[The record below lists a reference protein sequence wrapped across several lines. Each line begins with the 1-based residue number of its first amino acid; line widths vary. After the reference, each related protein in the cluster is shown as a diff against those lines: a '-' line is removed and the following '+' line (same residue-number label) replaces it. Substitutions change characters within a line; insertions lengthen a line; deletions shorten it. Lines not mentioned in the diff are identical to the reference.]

1 MNTSDKAGAMK
12 KLILI
17 ILLGAALRIIF
28 ASVFAKVHEDY
39 YWEYGELAKNMIHG
53 RGYSLF
59 YYNGDNLEH
68 KFNSAIKPYVSAYMS
83 PGYVYYL
90 TPFIFIDNIT
100 LRNILLLLTH
110 LVISLAVIFIT
121 YLAAKEIF
129 SEGVALIAAFLA
141 SILPDCLA
149 AVATYT
155 PTVHYQLFTIAILYL
170 LSKKYSASRDIFITA
185 GLISI
190 AIFFRSEFVLFLL
203 LLLAVFSFEKKYR
216 YSIVIVAAVL
226 MLNVPWAVRN
236 YYAFNSVIPF
246 STSFGLNLY
255 RGNSPE
261 EIGSWGNETIT
272 KELSENR
279 GYYFELKMNEIYQ
292 NYSLKYLKE
301 NPLDAVKKGGIKF
314 LYFWFYNPEDSR
326 SGSIIYYVPSVILA
340 LLFITGMI
348 KSFSWMDRKYF
359 YLFFIYSSLITM
371 IFFPLPRYQAMM
383 RPAMLPFCA
392 AGLKYLIDLLPKPL
406 SRLIPGMK

>member
-1 MNTSDKAGAMK
+1 MK

-17 ILLGAALRIIF
+17 VLLGAALRIIF

-59 YYNGDNLEH
+59 YYNGNNLEH
-68 KFNSAIKPYVSAYMS
+68 KFNPDVKPYVSAYMS

-90 TPFIFIDNIT
+90 TPFIYIDNVT
-100 LRNILLLLTH
+100 LRNVLLLLTH
-110 LVISLAVIFIT
+110 LVISLAVICIT
-121 YLAAKEIF
+121 YFAAKNIF
-129 SEGVALIAAFLA
+129 SEDVALIAALLA

-155 PTVHYQLFTIAILYL
+155 PTVHYQLFTISILYL
-170 LSKKYSASRDIFITA
+170 LSKKHTTSREIFITG

-190 AIFFRSEFVLFLL
+190 AIFFRSEFVLFLIL
-203 LLLAVFSFEKKYR
+203 LLVLFFFEKKYR
-216 YSIVIVAAVL
+216 YSLVIIAAVL
-226 MLNVPWAVRN
+226 ILNVPWAVRN
-236 YYAFNSVIPF
+236 FHAFNRTIPF

-255 RGNSPE
+255 RGNSTE

-301 NPLDAVKKGGIKF
+301 NPLDAVKKGWIKF
-314 LYFWFYNPEDSR
+314 FYFWFYNPDDSR
-326 SGSIIYYVPSVILA
+326 SGSIIYYVPSVILT

-348 KSFSWMDRKYF
+348 KSFSWNDKKYF
-359 YLFFIYSSLITM
+359 YLFFIYSSLITI

-392 AGLKYLIDLLPKPL
+392 AGLKNLLDLLPKPF
-406 SRLIPGMK
+406 SRLIPGRK